1 VQSRPLPPRVSVE
14 EYLAG
19 EQASQVRHEYVDGA
33 VFAMGGASDR
43 HNLLAGNLLTALNT
57 RLPEACQVFM
67 SDMKVRIRTAEQD
80 VFYYPDV
87 VVACDPADRER
98 YYRERPVL
106 IAEVL
111 SASTERV
118 DQFEK
123 LFLYQRLASLQE
135 YLLIAQ
141 DFREV
146 RTYRRG
152 ERWRPLLVTEGE
164 LRLES
169 LELSITLDELYRRTG
184 L

>member
-1 VQSRPLPPRVSVE
+1 MQPRPLPPRVPVE
-14 EYLAG
+14 DYLAG

-43 HNLLAGNLLTALNT
+43 HNLLAGNLYVRLSTG
-57 RLPEACQVFM
+57 LPESCQVFM

-87 VVACDPADRER
+87 VVACDPADRDR
-98 YYRERPVL
+98 YVRERPVL
-106 IAEVL
+106 VAEVL

-118 DQFEK
+118 DLFEK
-123 LFLYQRLASLQE
+123 LFFYQRLESLEE
-135 YLLIAQ
+135 YLVIAQ

-146 RTYRRG
+146 RVYRRG
-152 ERWRPLLVTEGE
+152 ERWRPLLATEGD

-169 LELSITLDELYRRTG
+169 VGLTLTLDELYRRTG

>member
-1 VQSRPLPPRVSVE
+1 VQPHPLPPRVPVDDYLTGE
-14 EYLAG
+14 E
-19 EQASQVRHEYVDGA
+19 ASQVRHEYVDGA

-43 HNLLAGNLLTALNT
+43 HNLIAGNLYVRLST

-67 SDMKVRIRTAEQD
+67 SDMKVRVRTAEQD

-111 SASTERV
+111 SESTERV

-123 LFLYQRLASLQE
+123 LFLYQRLETLQE

-146 RTYRRG
+146 RVHRRAD
-152 ERWRPLLVTEGE
+152 RWRPRLVTEGE

-169 LELSITLDELYRRTG
+169 VDLALTLDELYRRTG